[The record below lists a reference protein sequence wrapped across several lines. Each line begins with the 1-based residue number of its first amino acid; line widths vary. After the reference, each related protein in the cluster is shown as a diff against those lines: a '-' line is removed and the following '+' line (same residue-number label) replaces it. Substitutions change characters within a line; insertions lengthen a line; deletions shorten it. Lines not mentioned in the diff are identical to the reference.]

1 MHREV
6 VVRKKAPVIATLIL
20 VITIMLYLY
29 QGISNLQI
37 NNIIIIKAIN
47 SLIIMLTVSIVFLQ
61 LARCKIAYKYSII
74 ANKLIINKIISNQEK
89 NLESISLSEIVYIGK
104 KYYIP
109 KEYVAKNKGN
119 YFCEVIN
126 TKSYCCIYKKQDQY
140 YKFSF
145 NPSDKL
151 IQRLNTNNKIK
162 A

>member
-29 QGISNLQI
+29 QGISNLPI
-37 NNIIIIKAIN
+37 NNIIIIKAMNI
-47 SLIIMLTVSIVFLQ
+47 LIIMLTIIIVFSQ
-61 LARCKIAYKYSII
+61 LIRCNVSYKYSII
-74 ANKLIINKIISNQEK
+74 ANKLIINRIVSNQEK

-109 KEYVAKNKGN
+109 KEYIAKNKGS
-119 YFCEVIN
+119 YLCELIN
-126 TKSYCCIYKKQDQY
+126 PKSCCCIYKKQDQY

-151 IQRLNTNNKIK
+151 IQRLGINSKIED
-162 A
+162 